1 MTKIKLSKRSL
12 IDCNENDS
20 LRTIR
25 TPSFGNSETPYKTE
39 RNNKYNLKFTEHDH
53 TNNQYKNKI
62 RFKSADSI
70 KIKPQNNK
78 SYCLPSIKKR
88 VMS

>member
-1 MTKIKLSKRSL
+1 MSFSKRSL

-20 LRTIR
+20 LRPVQ
-25 TPSFGNSETPYKTE
+25 TPSFGNSESPYKSE
-39 RNNKYNLKFTEHDH
+39 RNNKYNLKFTECDH

-70 KIKPQNNK
+70 KIKQQNNK
-78 SYCLPSIKKR
+78 SYCLPSINKR